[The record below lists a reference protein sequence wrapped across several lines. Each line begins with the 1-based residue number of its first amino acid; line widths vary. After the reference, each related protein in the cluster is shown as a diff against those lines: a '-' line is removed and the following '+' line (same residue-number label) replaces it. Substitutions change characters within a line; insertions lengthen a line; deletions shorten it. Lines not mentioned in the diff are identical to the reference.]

1 MAKKN
6 TVAALRIKQEL
17 KEQSLT
23 GIELSEMTG
32 MPYSAIANILAGKSS
47 KVEKLEVI
55 SKALGK
61 PLLYFLNADCDSSGG
76 DRLPYDG
83 EMHYK
88 VLKTINDLCKRNK
101 VHLTKDKM
109 DELVDFVYPRLKKDD
124 PTDLLTMQ
132 TEALVNYLIKN
143 GSVNENSSF

>member
-1 MAKKN
+1 MVKKN

-17 KEQSLT
+17 KDQSLT

-61 PLLYFLNADCDSSGG
+61 PLLYFLNADYDENKAI
-76 DRLPYDG
+76 DNKLPYDG

-88 VLKTINDLCKRNK
+88 VLKTINDFCKNNRI
-101 VHLTKDKM
+101 HLTKDKM
-109 DELVDFVYPRLKKDD
+109 NELVDFVYPRLKKDD
-124 PTDLLTMQ
+124 PDDLLTMQ
-132 TEALVNYLIKN
+132 TEALVNYLIK
-143 GSVNENSSF
+143 SESK